1 MFPSKYSPVNI
12 GHIGLGVNGY
22 VRIGSAARRAMDALA
37 LYILDD
43 LYINRNKGDLDIK
56 YYYWEKEIKYWCEY
70 ANNRISENN
79 IFAEE
84 YNYLKSKGK
93 ILKK

>member
-1 MFPSKYSPVNI
+1 MLTKEQILNAIQKSLISYKTN
-12 GHIGLGVNGY
+12 
-22 VRIGSAARRAMDALA
+22 
-37 LYILDD
+37 ILDD